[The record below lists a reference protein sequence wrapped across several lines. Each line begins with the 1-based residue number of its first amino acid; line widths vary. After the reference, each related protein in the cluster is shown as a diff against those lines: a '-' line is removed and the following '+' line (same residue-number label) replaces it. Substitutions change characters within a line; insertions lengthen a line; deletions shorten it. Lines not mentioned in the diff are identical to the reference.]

1 MINRRLSAPRQKV
14 LSVALITS
22 EYLFPAILEMIRQK
36 LIDSKCNFWMREG
49 PWLDVYIPSTTNYS
63 QKLNA
68 TVVNSFV
75 KKL

>member
-1 MINRRLSAPRQKV
+1 MINRRLPAPRQKV

-22 EYLFPAILEMIRQK
+22 EYFFLAILEMIRQK
-36 LIDSKCNFWMREG
+36 LIDSKCNFWMQE
-49 PWLDVYIPSTTNYS
+49 DVYIPSTTNYS